1 MADRDR
7 RNDRDYRQSRDRGD
21 PRQEQYRRDPR
32 EDQYRGDPRQ
42 DQYRRDPREDQY
54 RGDPRQDQYRRDYR
68 EDPYRR
74 DPGQRGGGK
83 PARKGS
89 AVGTFFSTLLLVV
102 AIGVFCYAGWRLL
115 GYYRAYKAG
124 SDEYANLNQ
133 QYVSMDSG
141 EAGADEKDE
150 KDEDNA
156 PQTQETEP
164 AAQVRS
170 TEYVPEEHGEI
181 GRPGKILK
189 KVEELENPK
198 TVEKKIEEAATVET
212 EENQEKKQ
220 LPVMRN
226 PINFKEL
233 NAINPEVIGWI
244 RIGAL
249 NKSYPVAQAK
259 DNDFYLHRTF
269 EKKDNFA
276 GCIFLNCENSKYF
289 TDQNSIIYG
298 HNMKDGSM
306 FGTLKNFGD
315 QETYDKNPYFWVF
328 TPKLIYQ
335 YQIFSCSIVSRVG
348 DPYRTRFLSSEFEAF
363 LETCVENSQ
372 IDAHGLKLSKDDR
385 IVTLSTCTGDES
397 TRFIAQG
404 VLKQVYLSVG

>member
-1 MADRDR
+1 MIKLARQLIRILDRATDVVL
-7 RNDRDYRQSRDRGD
+7 YVILF
-21 PRQEQYRRDPR
+21 
-32 EDQYRGDPRQ
+32 
-42 DQYRRDPREDQY
+42 
-54 RGDPRQDQYRRDYR
+54 
-68 EDPYRR
+68 
-74 DPGQRGGGK
+74 
-83 PARKGS
+83 S
-89 AVGTFFSTLLLVV
+89 ALLLG
-102 AIGVFCYAGWRLL
+102 AFSLWEARQTYGAADTGAYTA
-115 GYYRAYKAG
+115 YRP
-124 SDEYANLNQ
+124 E
-133 QYVSMDSG
+133 G
-141 EAGADEKDE
+141 EDM
-150 KDEDNA
+150 
-156 PQTQETEP
+156 
-164 AAQVRS
+164 
-170 TEYVPEEHGEI
+170 
-181 GRPGKILK
+181 GRFR
-189 KVEELENPK
+189 EL
-198 TVEKKIEEAATVET
+198 
-212 EENQEKKQ
+212 
-220 LPVMRN
+220 R
-226 PINFKEL
+226 
-233 NAINPEVIGWI
+233 AINPEVIGWI

>member
-7 RNDRDYRQSRDRGD
+7 RNRRGSGDEWDRRGSRAPENSRNSRYDDERREPGSGRNNRYDDERRGS
-21 PRQEQYRRDPR
+21 R
-32 EDQYRGDPRQ
+32 
-42 DQYRRDPREDQY
+42 
-54 RGDPRQDQYRRDYR
+54 
-68 EDPYRR
+68 
-74 DPGQRGGGK
+74 K
-83 PARKGS
+83 PKKKGS
-89 AVGTFFSTLLLVV
+89 AVGMFFSTLLLVA

-115 GYYRAYKAG
+115 GYYLDYKAG
-124 SDEYANLNQ
+124 SDEYSNLNQ

-141 EAGADEKDE
+141 EEGGQAE
-150 KDEDNA
+150 
-156 PQTQETEP
+156 TQD
-164 AAQVRS
+164 VREEERS
-170 TEYVPEEHGEI
+170 AEYVPEENGET

-189 KVEELENPK
+189 RVEDLEDPK

-226 PINFKEL
+226 PIDFEEL
-233 NAINPEVIGWI
+233 NKINPEVIGWI

-249 NKSYPVAQAK
+249 GKSYPVAQAK

-269 EKKDNFA
+269 EKQDNFA
-276 GCIFLNCENSKYF
+276 GCIFLNCDNSKYF

-315 QETYDKNPYFWVF
+315 QELYDKNPYFWVF
-328 TPKLIYQ
+328 TPKLIFQ
-335 YQIFSCSIVSRVG
+335 YQIFSCSIVNRVG
-348 DPYRTRFLSSEFEAF
+348 DPYRTRFLSTEFDAF
-363 LETCVENSQ
+363 LKTCMENSQ
-372 IDAHGLKLSKDDR
+372 IDSHGLKPEATDR
-385 IVTLSTCTGDES
+385 IVTLSTCTGNES

-404 VLKQVYLSVG
+404 VLKQIYLSR